1 MSKKNTIQSQKYDV
15 IVIGS
20 GIGGLVSALVLAKNG
35 YKVCVL
41 EKNHQIGGAL
51 QVFSRDK
58 RIFDTGVHYIGGL
71 DKGENLYKIFKYLDI
86 YDDLKLVRM
95 NEAFDVIRLPNGK
108 EFRQGQGYEAFT
120 RFLLEDFPEE
130 SDAIHVFVTE
140 IQKFCTYFPLY
151 NIRLDGEKTY
161 YSHPEIL
168 SVGAWDFVSD
178 LTQNK
183 ELIATLLGNG
193 ILYAGDRKRTPLYV
207 VALILNSYIKGSYRL
222 ADGGAQLAK
231 ALVRQIRNHGGDL
244 FKRKEVVSGEKDV
257 DGNLTTVV
265 CSDGE
270 RYTAKHFI
278 SNLHPSRTM
287 EVIGLEYF
295 MPATIKRISSLKNTV
310 ASFVVNI
317 SLKENTF
324 PYINHNYYDFFT
336 EDVWDTA
343 DYDSENWP
351 QVIFSCTSASSGQSD
366 FAESLSAMVY
376 LRNDEFEKWNESFNT
391 IAQPSERGEG
401 YESVKRYFE
410 EKVIDRLCERYP
422 NLKDSIQNIYSSTPL
437 TFRDYLGTPE
447 GELYGIEKDFNN
459 PMLTI
464 INPKTRIPNLYLT
477 GQNIVFHGI
486 LGSTIGALVTSFNF
500 VDGKD
505 IVSQINSNK
514 S

>member
-1 MSKKNTIQSQKYDV
+1 MSNQDKKYDV

-71 DKGENLYKIFKYLDI
+71 DEGENLYKIFKYLDI

-95 NEAFDVIRLPNGK
+95 NEAFDIIRLPNGK

-120 RFLLEDFPEE
+120 NLLIEDFPEE
-130 SDAIHVFVTE
+130 KEAIIAFINKIQE
-140 IQKFCTYFPLY
+140 ICTYFPLY
-151 NIRLDGEKTY
+151 NIRLAGEKTY

-168 SVGAWDFVSD
+168 SISAWDFVND
-178 LTQNK
+178 LTTNK

-193 ILYAGDRKRTPLYV
+193 ILYAGDQKRTPLYV

-222 ADGGAQLAK
+222 EDGGAQLAK
-231 ALVRQIRNHGGDL
+231 ALVKQIRKHGGDL
-244 FKRKEVVSGEKDV
+244 FKRKEVTGGKKDEN
-257 DGNLTTVV
+257 GNLKEVF
-265 CSDGE
+265 CSDDTIYE
-270 RYTAKHFI
+270 AQHFI
-278 SNLHPSRTM
+278 SNLHPARTM
-287 EVIGLEYF
+287 EVIGLNHF

-310 ASFVVNI
+310 SSFVVNI
-317 SLKENTF
+317 SLKENSF

-351 QVIFSCTSASSGQSD
+351 QVIFSCTSASSKSKK

-376 LRNDEFEKWNESFNT
+376 LKIDEFEKWNESFNT
-391 IAQPSERGEG
+391 IANPSERGNE
-401 YESVKRYFE
+401 YEKTKHDFE
-410 EKVIDRLCERYP
+410 EKVVNRLCERYP
-422 NLKDSIQNIYSSTPL
+422 DLRNSIQHVYSSTPL

-447 GELYGIEKDFNN
+447 GEMYGIEKDFNN
-459 PMLTI
+459 PMMTI
-464 INPKTRIPNLYLT
+464 INPKTKIPNLYLT

-486 LGSTIGALVTSFNF
+486 LGATIGALVTSFNF
-500 VDGKD
+500 VNSQE
-505 IVSQINSNK
+505 VVEQINSVK

>member
-1 MSKKNTIQSQKYDV
+1 MSGQNKKYDI

-35 YKVCVL
+35 YKVCIL

-71 DKGENLYKIFKYLDI
+71 DEGENLYKIFRYLDI

-95 NEAFDVIRLPNGK
+95 NEAFDIIRLSNGK
-108 EFRQGQGYEAFT
+108 EFRQGQGYETFAQ
-120 RFLLEDFPEE
+120 LLMEDFPEE
-130 SDAIHVFVTE
+130 TEAIHAFIDK
-140 IQKFCTYFPLY
+140 IQEVCTYFPLY
-151 NIRLDGEKTY
+151 NIRLEGEKTY

-168 SVGAWDFVSD
+168 SVGAWDFVSG
-178 LTQNK
+178 LTENK

-222 ADGGAQLAK
+222 EDGGAQLAK
-231 ALVRQIRNHGGDL
+231 ALVKQIRKYGGDL
-244 FKRKEVVSGEKDV
+244 FKRKEVTGGKKDEN
-257 DGNLTTVV
+257 GNLKEVFCFDGTTY
-265 CSDGE
+265 E
-270 RYTAKHFI
+270 AQHFI

-287 EVIGLEYF
+287 EVIGLEHF

-310 ASFVVNI
+310 SSFVINI
-317 SLKENTF
+317 SLKENSF
-324 PYINHNYYDFFT
+324 SYINHNYYDFFT
-336 EDVWDTA
+336 DDIWDTV
-343 DYDSENWP
+343 DYGSENWP
-351 QVIFSCTSASSGQSD
+351 QVIFSCTSASSKSKE

-376 LRNDEFEKWNESFNT
+376 LRTEEFEKWNESFNT
-391 IAQPSERGEG
+391 IAEPSQRGSE
-401 YESVKRYFE
+401 YEKVKLYFE
-410 EKVIDRLCERYP
+410 EKIVNRLCERYP
-422 NLKDSIQNIYSSTPL
+422 DLRNAIQNVYSSTPL

-447 GELYGIEKDFNN
+447 GEMYGIEKDFNN
-459 PMLTI
+459 PMMTI
-464 INPKTRIPNLYLT
+464 INPKTKIPNVYLT

-486 LGSTIGALVTSFNF
+486 LGATIGALVTSFNF
-500 VDGKD
+500 VNSQE
-505 IVSQINSNK
+505 IVEQINSVK